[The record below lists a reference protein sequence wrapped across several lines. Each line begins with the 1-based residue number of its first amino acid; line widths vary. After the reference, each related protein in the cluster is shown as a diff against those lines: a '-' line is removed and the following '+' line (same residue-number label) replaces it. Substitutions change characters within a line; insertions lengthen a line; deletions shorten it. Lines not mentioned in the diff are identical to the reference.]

1 MLSDILMGVPS
12 SLHLSRPGGHDTIFL
27 KMHVP
32 SHFPMYTSLHLQG
45 ILYAT
50 PSCQSFVTTLYRCK
64 RNINN
69 FRPDLSSLVI
79 FSDFLLN
86 PGISYDN
93 FEASM

>member
-12 SLHLSRPGGHDTIFL
+12 SLHLSRPGGH
-27 KMHVP
+27 VP
-32 SHFPMYTSLHLQG
+32 SHFPMYTSLHSQG

-50 PSCQSFVTTLYRCK
+50 PSCQSFVSTLYRCK
-64 RNINN
+64 HNINN

-79 FSDFLLN
+79 FSEFLLN